1 MTDKEQ
7 IMIDGVDV
15 SGCKHY
21 KINGKCRIP
30 HYQQGIKYVN
40 CNCNEW
46 DCYFKQFQKEK
57 FENLNN
63 RQMVECAEN
72 LIYENSELIKN
83 LKEKEQECEQ
93 KDKQI
98 KEWNEY
104 TNLVRSWITQ
114 PAKDLG
120 LDTEHSFGVE
130 HFTFA
135 VRCLKEEH
143 EKLKQECEELK
154 NTLKK
159 LSSGV
164 VLPAMPE
171 PEVINLADRY
181 RKALVEIEGLI
192 SDYEFIRCP
201 INDDVNCNYFTR
213 NKILDIINKVKNCE

>member
-63 RQMVECAEN
+63 RQMVERAEN

-93 KDKQI
+93 KQKI
-98 KEWNEY
+98 
-104 TNLVRSWITQ
+104 I
-114 PAKDLG
+114 
-120 LDTEHSFGVE
+120 
-130 HFTFA
+130 
-135 VRCLKEEH
+135 
-143 EKLKQECEELK
+143 EELK
-154 NTLKK
+154 KQLETSEKWRIKAESLNEKLNLENTC
-159 LSSGV
+159 
-164 VLPAMPE
+164 
-171 PEVINLADRY
+171 Y
-181 RKALVEIEGLI
+181 RKALEEIEEI
-192 SDYEFIRCP
+192 VNETCIDSQSDCKS
-201 INDDVNCNYFTR
+201 CNFSCEH
-213 NKILDIINKVKNCE
+213 KDILDIINKAKGEE